1 MLDLKKILQILQIE
15 WKQESIN
22 YLKWIGSLE
31 FNQFRERVE
40 QVHSIIFGKKKFCC
54 CCNFIATFWA

>member
-40 QVHSIIFGKKKFCC
+40 QVHSIIFGKKKSFAVAA
-54 CCNFIATFWA
+54 IL